1 MKDFFYCPSQKGGQN
16 LSSIRNRFPAVPYG
30 EDPDDGRETAGAAQD
45 SRLLLSPDRGGHVP
59 LLGKKGSG
67 TSGAFR
73 VPLQAGQRLGDF
85 SGSIGAT
92 GQPSPHPQER
102 HKVARTRAKV
112 RLPRAQ
118 TVQFL
123 YLQCGRTSIYSLSH
137 RWLWRLNE
145 SGLAKCPAQY
155 KMRKMS
161 SGRMGGSVS

>member
-1 MKDFFYCPSQKGGQN
+1 MKDFFTAPPKRGGKTSAASGTGF
-16 LSSIRNRFPAVPYG
+16 LPFLMARTPTMG
-30 EDPDDGRETAGAAQD
+30 EKQLGQHRTPGSC
-45 SRLLLSPDRGGHVP
+45 SRLTEGGHFP

-67 TSGAFR
+67 TSGAFT
-73 VPLQAGQRLGDF
+73 VPPQAGQRLGDF
-85 SGSIGAT
+85 SGSSGAN
-92 GQPSPHPQER
+92 GQPSPHLQER

-118 TVQFL
+118 TLQFL
-123 YLQCGRTSIYSLSH
+123 YLRCGRTSIYSLSH

-155 KMRKMS
+155 KMRNMS